1 MSVASGAGLGAYE
14 VFTTTGRGHPVEFW
28 VDDAMR
34 QIVSVSSTA
43 PPPVR
48 EQALAYAEQIRAV
61 LVNGMANAIRSDR
74 TTLVHHL
81 NKAGMPE
88 AAALIQS
95 ITTRS

>member
-1 MSVASGAGLGAYE
+1 MNVSSGSVLGAYE
-14 VFTTTGRGHPVEFW
+14 VFTTSGGGHPIEFW
-28 VDDAMR
+28 VDDIMR
-34 QIVSVSSTA
+34 QVLHVSAAA
-43 PPPVR
+43 PPPIR
-48 EQALAYAEQIRAV
+48 EQALAFGEQIRAV
-61 LVNGMANAIRSDR
+61 LERGMANAIASDR